1 VDRLVIAGMAAAGIL
16 FAALLVGIGTGWS
29 WVTDIDQAVA
39 DWFHQLLQAAPL
51 VVGVLEVLDVALDP
65 WVWRGLTVVVAVA
78 LYRRGERRVAAWL
91 VSLVIVNLLVEILVK
106 AAVERPRPELPE
118 PFLERAG
125 SGFPSG
131 HAFASALFI
140 GAFLVL
146 VQRDWGV
153 RKRRAA
159 AWICGLF
166 LAALVGLDRVA
177 LGLHFMSDVVAGW
190 LFALAVLA
198 GMGLAFGLTPGAIR
212 RRAMARGYGR
222 RRVAVVINP
231 SKLEDPVGFRQQLNR
246 LADERGWR
254 KPLWFETTV
263 DDAGHAM
270 AKQALEAKAD
280 LVIAA
285 GGDGTVRVVCGELAG
300 TGVPVGVVPV
310 GTGNLLA
317 RNLGLPLDPA
327 TAIRV
332 ALGGRDR
339 RIDLV
344 RVRGDRL
351 PTDRFAVM
359 AGLGLDAAII
369 SDAPPHLKRQ
379 IGWTA
384 YLVSAAKNINHPSVR
399 VRITLDEEL
408 VMERRVRT
416 VVVGNVGMLQ
426 ANIPLLPDA
435 RPDDGLLDVVVI
447 APRRVTQWPIVVW
460 RLMTRTNRADMY
472 LERFTGRKVEIT
484 AAVDVQRQLDGDPIG
499 PGRSLTAEIE
509 AGALVAR
516 VPKRR

>member
-1 VDRLVIAGMAAAGIL
+1 MDRLVIAGMAAAGIL

-29 WVTDIDQAVA
+29 WVTTIDEAVA
-39 DWFHQLLQAAPL
+39 GWFHQLLQAAPL
-51 VVGVLEVLDVALDP
+51 VVGVLEVLDVVLDP
-65 WVWRGLTVVVAVA
+65 WVWRGLAVVVAVV

-91 VSLVIVNLLVEILVK
+91 VSLVIVNLLVEIMVK
-106 AAVERPRPELPE
+106 AAVERPRPQLPE

-131 HAFASALFI
+131 HSFASALFI

-153 RKRRAA
+153 RKRRAV
-159 AWICGLF
+159 AWISAL
-166 LAALVGLDRVA
+166 LVAALVGLDRVA
-177 LGLHFMSDVVAGW
+177 LGLHFLSDVVAGW

-300 TGVPVGVVPV
+300 TGVPVGIVPV

-339 RIDLV
+339 QIDLV

-359 AGLGLDAAII
+359 AGLGMDAAVVGE
-369 SDAPPHLKRQ
+369 APAMLKAKL
-379 IGWTA
+379 GWPA
-384 YLVSAAKNINHPSVR
+384 YVVSLSRNLSFPAVR
-399 VRITLDEEL
+399 VDIKIDD
-408 VMERRVRT
+408 RRPIRMRARM
-416 VVVGNVGMLQ
+416 VVVGNVGTLH
-426 ANIPLLPDA
+426 AGLPLLPDA
-435 RPDDGLLDVVVI
+435 SPDDGLLDVVVL
-447 APRRVTQWPIVVW
+447 APRRITEWPQLAWRVLSRSKAQDDRLSHWTGKKVVV
-460 RLMTRTNRADMY
+460 RA
-472 LERFTGRKVEIT
+472 LE
-484 AAVDVQRQLDGDPIG
+484 ACNRQLDGDVVG
-499 PGRSLTAEIE
+499 EGHQLRCEVEPGV
-509 AGALVAR
+509 LVVR
-516 VPKRR
+516 VPRA